1 MPPLHIDYSNAIFY
15 KILCKNREIKDAHV
29 GYTTNFRTRKYQH
42 KRNSMNQNSKT
53 YNLPI
58 YVSIRNHGGWANWD
72 IIEIGKRICVDMD
85 DANAKVKSFL
95 SRIAAYGDVYCCPHC
110 DQDFNA
116 EGDLETHMNIHPNQ
130 QVEDDNTEFEC
141 GCGRSYKHRTSLHKH
156 KKSCGLNT
164 ITTAARI
171 TPEMVLEMV
180 QHNQELQQLMMEQ
193 THQLMTASLEEN
205 RNIRNTLVEHTQ
217 QFQNTLVEQNQQF
230 QNTLVEQVQTTQTQ
244 LVELAK
250 NQQTINNSLVQ
261 NNCDNRTQFSINIFL
276 NQDCKDAIDI
286 NQFVDSISVS
296 VSDFIATGEMGHVSG
311 ISRIITNKLREL
323 DVYQRPIHCTDAKR
337 ETIYIKNKDGWERET
352 DDKPHFREVVHKVT
366 NKNLKQLP
374 AWQRQNPRFS
384 QINTEE
390 NEKFIQYSLAAL
402 GNESNEENKDV
413 DRIMHTV
420 SKDIVIDKKI
430 QQFAVK

>member
-1 MPPLHIDYSNAIFY
+1 MP
-15 KILCKNREIKDAHV
+15 
-29 GYTTNFRTRKYQH
+29 Q
-42 KRNSMNQNSKT
+42 
-53 YNLPI
+53 
-58 YVSIRNHGGWANWD
+58 
-72 IIEIGKRICVDMD
+72 
-85 DANAKVKSFL
+85 
-95 SRIAAYGDVYCCPHC
+95 
-110 DQDFNA
+110 
-116 EGDLETHMNIHPNQ
+116 
-130 QVEDDNTEFEC
+130 
-141 GCGRSYKHRTSLHKH
+141 
-156 KKSCGLNT
+156 
-164 ITTAARI
+164 I

-193 THQLMTASLEEN
+193 THQLVTASLEEN

>member
-1 MPPLHIDYSNAIFY
+1 MR
-15 KILCKNREIKDAHV
+15 KN
-29 GYTTNFRTRKYQH
+29 
-42 KRNSMNQNSKT
+42 
-53 YNLPI
+53 
-58 YVSIRNHGGWANWD
+58 GGWENWD
-72 IIEIGKRICVDMD
+72 IIEIRKLSCVDAE
-85 DANAKVKSFL
+85 DATEKVNQYYN
-95 SRIAAYGDVYCCPHC
+95 RIIQYGDIHICQIC
-110 DQDFNA
+110 NI
-116 EGDLETHMNIHPNQ
+116 DLNT
-130 QVEDDNTEFEC
+130 EDDLKNHYRESHNRGENYFDDLKNVCDC
-141 GCGRSYKHRTSLHKH
+141 GKIYKHRSTLSTHR
-156 KKSCGLNT
+156 KKCSIANQVSELP
-164 ITTAARI
+164 RI
-171 TPEMVLEMV
+171 TPEFVLEIV
-180 QHNQELQQLMMEQ
+180 KQNNDFQQLIL
-193 THQLMTASLEEN
+193 T
-205 RNIRNTLVEHTQ
+205 
-217 QFQNTLVEQNQQF
+217 QNQQF

-402 GNESNEENKDV
+402 GNESNDENKDV